1 MNAAAGITEMRNAY
15 MEKEEAKKLKQKQR
29 DRMSAKTGKM
39 DIAYE
44 VGRAPSYY
52 KCLEVRRAELW
63 FIGACFFNV
72 YVLVLSSAA
81 ASVAAC

>member
-1 MNAAAGITEMRNAY
+1 MRNAY

-44 VGRAPSYY
+44 VGMYDVLLPAVLAADCMSSATA
-52 KCLEVRRAELW
+52 VRQ
-63 FIGACFFNV
+63 G
-72 YVLVLSSAA
+72 LSSGRGN
-81 ASVAAC
+81 C